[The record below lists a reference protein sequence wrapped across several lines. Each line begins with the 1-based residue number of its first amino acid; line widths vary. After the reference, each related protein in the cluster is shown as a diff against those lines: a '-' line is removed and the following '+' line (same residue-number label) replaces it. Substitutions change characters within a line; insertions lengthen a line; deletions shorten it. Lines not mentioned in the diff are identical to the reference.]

1 MHFGHPYANLPSVDD
16 PSATS
21 AQEPTIEQANE
32 LIRSRSFIGLLVLA
46 SIVGVVVSIAAWCFL
61 EGTYQLQRLLFETF
75 PEQLGSKDPPFWYL
89 LILLSLAGLI
99 VGLAIDRFPG
109 RGGHVPADGLQT
121 GGATPQGL
129 TLIGVVV
136 AGVATIGLGFVLGP
150 EAPLLALGSGL
161 GVALVRS
168 ARKDTPEQA
177 LMVVA
182 AAGSFAA
189 VSFLFTSPII
199 AAVIVIEAAGIGGVK
214 QRIVLLPGL
223 LAAGIGSL
231 VSIGIGSLSGLSSS
245 DYSLG
250 ALQLPQFDQPTLP
263 EFAWTIPLAIVV
275 AIGAQLV
282 LGLGRRTEGAA
293 KRRPVPVAVSA
304 GVLIA
309 CFAALFKLTTDQSP
323 VAVLLSG
330 QDALPD
336 LAAHANDWATG
347 TLLLLLLFKG
357 LAYGLSLG
365 SFRGGPTFPAL
376 FLGAAAGIIA
386 ADLPG
391 MSTTPAVAVCMA
403 AATVSVL
410 GLPLAS
416 SLVVIL
422 LTASSGPGAMA
433 LVIVAVVVA
442 DVFMLTIDGRRR
454 VAPSSPQKPAAA

>member
-1 MHFGHPYANLPSVDD
+1 MDD
-16 PSATS
+16 AATTPEH
-21 AQEPTIEQANE
+21 EPTIDEANA

-61 EGTYQLQRLLFETF
+61 EGTYQLQKLLFETI
-75 PEQLGSKDPPFWYL
+75 PADLGSGDPPFWYL
-89 LILLSLAGLI
+89 LVVLGLAGLI

-109 RGGHVPADGLQT
+109 RGGHIPADGLQT

-129 TLIGVVV
+129 TLVGVIV

-150 EAPLLALGSGL
+150 EAPLIALGSGL
-161 GVALVRS
+161 GVALVRT
-168 ARKDTPEQA
+168 ARSDVPEQA

-250 ALQLPQFDQPTLP
+250 ALQLAAFDQPTVP
-263 EFAWTIPLAIVV
+263 ELAWTIPLAMLV
-275 AIGAQLV
+275 AVGAQLV
-282 LGLGRRTEGAA
+282 LALGRATKRAA
-293 KRRPVPVAVSA
+293 ENRPVPVAVAA

-309 CFAALFKLTTDQSP
+309 CFACLFGLTTNESP

-330 QDALPD
+330 QEALPD
-336 LAAHANDWATG
+336 LAANPDAYAIG

-386 ADLPG
+386 AELPG
-391 MSTTPAVAVCMA
+391 MSTTPAIAVCMA
-403 AATVSVL
+403 AATVAVL

-416 SLVVIL
+416 CLVVIL
-422 LTASSGPGAMA
+422 LTAQSGPGAMA
-433 LVIVAVVVA
+433 LVVVAVVVA
-442 DVFMLTIDGRRR
+442 QVFMLSIDARRR
-454 VAPSSPQKPAAA
+454 AFGDELDPVVDDASSPRVSSAVP

>member
-1 MHFGHPYANLPSVDD
+1 MRFALPGAKLSSMDG
-16 PSATS
+16 PSASLT
-21 AQEPTIEQANE
+21 QEPTIEQANE

-61 EGTYQLQRLLFETF
+61 EGTYQLQKLLFETI
-75 PEQLGSKDPPFWYL
+75 PGDLGSGDPPFWYL
-89 LILLSLAGLI
+89 LIVLGLAGLI

-121 GGATPQGL
+121 GGPTPQGL
-129 TLIGVVV
+129 TLVGVLV

-150 EAPLLALGSGL
+150 EAPLIALGSGL
-161 GVALVRS
+161 GVALVRG

-282 LGLGRRTEGAA
+282 LGLGRTTKRAAEG
-293 KRRPVPVAVSA
+293 RPVTVAVTA
-304 GVLIA
+304 GILIA
-309 CFAALFKLTTDQSP
+309 CFAALFALTTDESP

-336 LAAHANDWATG
+336 LAAHADNWATG
-347 TLLLLLLFKG
+347 TLLLLLLC
-357 LAYGLSLG
+357 SRV
-365 SFRGGPTFPAL
+365 SPTVCRSAAS
-376 FLGAAAGIIA
+376 AAARRFRPCFSA
-386 ADLPG
+386 RPQESSPLTYPG
-391 MSTTPAVAVCMA
+391 C
-403 AATVSVL
+403 
-410 GLPLAS
+410 
-416 SLVVIL
+416 
-422 LTASSGPGAMA
+422 
-433 LVIVAVVVA
+433 
-442 DVFMLTIDGRRR
+442 RRR
-454 VAPSSPQKPAAA
+454 PLSPSAWRRRRSRSSACRWPHRLSSSCSPQAPAREPWRWS